1 MISYHEES
9 AFLLGD
15 IFDIHKP
22 KKKFNA
28 NEVKFGGLY
37 PYVARGS
44 SNNGIRGYITED
56 TRYLNPANTLSFG
69 QDTATVY
76 YQDKAYFTGD
86 KIKILEL
93 RNHTLDETL
102 ALYLIPIIRKAFTG
116 FVWGQNSFNESI
128 LNKMQIV
135 LPTTPNGHPDWEY
148 MRECAFKLKEEHMHK
163 LDAYLKETGLDDC
176 KLTEKDEQLI
186 SPEKTTEWAKFRIG
200 DLFEKL
206 PVKKAKTNDIRS
218 YRNNEFCLPV
228 VYAKYGDN
236 GIMYW
241 GRKDEFTTYS
251 NVISIVYNGV
261 ISAGKVYAQEEET
274 GILAESY
281 FIRLKDYQVPFRVNQ
296 FLSIVIEKVIYS
308 KYSRENL
315 ATWKNRVEN
324 EMISLPITSANVP
337 DWDYMEQYIRAIE
350 KTVVADVIKW
360 KDKQINLTKE
370 VVNREVS

>member
-1 MISYHEES
+1 
-9 AFLLGD
+9 
-15 IFDIHKP
+15 
-22 KKKFNA
+22 
-28 NEVKFGGLY
+28 
-37 PYVARGS
+37 
-44 SNNGIRGYITED
+44 
-56 TRYLNPANTLSFG
+56 
-69 QDTATVY
+69 
-76 YQDKAYFTGD
+76 
-86 KIKILEL
+86 
-93 RNHTLDETL
+93 
-102 ALYLIPIIRKAFTG
+102 
-116 FVWGQNSFNESI
+116 
-128 LNKMQIV
+128 
-135 LPTTPNGHPDWEY
+135 
-148 MRECAFKLKEEHMHK
+148 
-163 LDAYLKETGLDDC
+163 
-176 KLTEKDEQLI
+176 
-186 SPEKTTEWAKFRIG
+186 
-200 DLFEKL
+200 
-206 PVKKAKTNDIRS
+206 
-218 YRNNEFCLPV
+218 
-228 VYAKYGDN
+228 
-236 GIMYW
+236 MYW